1 MAETSPLLVVEGP
14 NYKPTINTNYS
25 KDSIPITSTFPTD
38 KITAVDDKIPT
49 VDYFM
54 LLSDDPD
61 ERSLAIKSLSRACE
75 DYGFFH
81 LVNHGVPDSIFEGVF
96 KGISDF
102 FDPDEVEDRKQYEK
116 KHPTDRIRW
125 GLRSYPGENREYLK
139 VVVHPQFH
147 CPPKP
152 VGFSEAMEE
161 YFKRLREVVHGL
173 AKALSK
179 TLGLEEGYIEKAF
192 NLESGF
198 DVSAMNLYPPNFR
211 SKGSVGVPDHT
222 DPGLFVSLICD
233 VNSGLQIL
241 SHKGNWINANIPR
254 NTIFMQIGDHLEI
267 LSNGKYKSHVHRVV
281 LEKNKVKRI
290 SVATLHGPSLDT
302 FVSPAIEF
310 VDKSHRPAYRGMTYK
325 QSLEANGGDEIDV
338 QSNIEHLRLA

>member
-233 VNSGLQIL
+233 
-241 SHKGNWINANIPR
+241 
-254 NTIFMQIGDHLEI
+254 I